1 LGIDDAMFFT
11 IEVNPQNYA
20 RAKKYF
26 ETNNIK
32 VNALN
37 GLSVPRAMLP
47 SREEISQKTITDV
60 DYDGIFVD
68 HKEENRVELYYNE
81 TNFPN
86 LPDNLLYKC
95 LRLFDFKPDF
105 VLLDS
110 GGHMGNIE
118 FNHLIDNLQGEC
130 YIALDDIYHIKHHK
144 SFRQIQSDSRFEL
157 VTASKEKFGFCIAKF
172 TPRPTFFLKKDVEN
186 ILWVRTDS
194 IGDGILS
201 SSMLPYVRKRFD
213 GARITVLCQ
222 EHVAELYE
230 FCPFIDRIIAVPSEH
245 EWQSQGQYES
255 VIRTIQKTEPGIL
268 LNSTYSVHGLSD
280 IKGLEFVPKRLALR
294 HGMGVSY
301 TDIIPTGKKLK
312 PELARHCDFLRGI
325 GVDVCSLEPE
335 MWITSSDKQ
344 FADEI
349 FKKYGFEPSRTIAL
363 FAGARTGHR
372 LYENYGRALHDIC
385 RKSGYTIVALG
396 AEDDYEINQ
405 RNLEAAGIFGVNL
418 SGQMTLRQTAAILK
432 CCRLA
437 VGAETAL
444 AHIACAVKTPNVI
457 LLGGGHFG
465 RFMPY
470 SPLTTAVS
478 LPLECYGCDWQ
489 CRYDR
494 VYCVWDVAAEV
505 ISEAIRQRLSG
516 PSTKPRVFVQG
527 ASRWNAAP
535 GRPRWKAFD
544 GLLDMNNIEI
554 ICVESNRQK
563 AGRQQLQKV

>member
-1 LGIDDAMFFT
+1 
-11 IEVNPQNYA
+11 
-20 RAKKYF
+20 
-26 ETNNIK
+26 
-32 VNALN
+32 
-37 GLSVPRAMLP
+37 
-47 SREEISQKTITDV
+47 
-60 DYDGIFVD
+60 
-68 HKEENRVELYYNE
+68 
-81 TNFPN
+81 
-86 LPDNLLYKC
+86 
-95 LRLFDFKPDF
+95 
-105 VLLDS
+105 
-110 GGHMGNIE
+110 
-118 FNHLIDNLQGEC
+118 
-130 YIALDDIYHIKHHK
+130 
-144 SFRQIQSDSRFEL
+144 
-157 VTASKEKFGFCIAKF
+157 
-172 TPRPTFFLKKDVEN
+172 
-186 ILWVRTDS
+186 
-194 IGDGILS
+194 
-201 SSMLPYVRKRFD
+201 
-213 GARITVLCQ
+213 
-222 EHVAELYE
+222 
-230 FCPFIDRIIAVPSEH
+230 
-245 EWQSQGQYES
+245 
-255 VIRTIQKTEPGIL
+255 
-268 LNSTYSVHGLSD
+268 
-280 IKGLEFVPKRLALR
+280 
-294 HGMGVSY
+294 MGVSY

-312 PELARHCDFLRGI
+312 PELATHCDFLRGI
-325 GVDVCSLEPE
+325 GVYVCSLEPE